1 MPVVQDET
9 RSELSFS
16 ERIKAAS
23 WTAHRHAEESPFVH
37 SLLSGELSREE
48 YARLVAQHYFVYDAL
63 EAGALVMAEDAVA
76 GPFVHPALA
85 RVPSLEADLAYLL
98 GDDWRVQIKPTDA
111 TTAYCNR
118 LREIVTTWPG
128 GFVAHHYVRY
138 MGDLSGGQVIRRVV
152 QRAYELEDNQGAAFY
167 VFDGIEDRAEFK
179 AHYRSLLDAAPWSN
193 DEQERIIAEVLA
205 GYEYNSTMMESL
217 AS

>member
-37 SLLSGELSREE
+37 ALLAGELSRAD

-63 EAGALVMAEDAVA
+63 EAGTLVMAEDAVA
-76 GPFVHPALA
+76 GPFVLPALA
-85 RVPSLEADLAYLL
+85 RVPSLEADLAYLI
-98 GDDWRVQIKPTDA
+98 GDEWRAQVTPTDA
-111 TTAYCNR
+111 TAEYCAR
-118 LREIVTTWPG
+118 LREIVTSWPG

-152 QRAYELEDNQGAAFY
+152 QRTYELEDNQGAAFY
-167 VFDGIEDRAEFK
+167 VFDDIEDRAEFK
-179 AHYRSLLDAAPWSN
+179 THYRRLLDEAPWPN
-193 DEQERIIAEVLA
+193 EEQERIIAEVLA
-205 GYEYNSTMMESL
+205 GYQYNTAMMDSL
-217 AS
+217 SG